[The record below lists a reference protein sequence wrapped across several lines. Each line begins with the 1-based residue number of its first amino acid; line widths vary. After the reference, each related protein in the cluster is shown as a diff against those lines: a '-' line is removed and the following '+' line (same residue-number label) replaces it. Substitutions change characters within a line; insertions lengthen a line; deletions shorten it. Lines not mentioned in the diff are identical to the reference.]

1 MKGLTEMTLSQ
12 MREAMVCGDVSS
24 RELTESWLQALEAK
38 EKDIGAFITLCPER
52 ALREADAIDVARARG
67 EELSPL
73 AGIPMAVKDN
83 ICVKGLPTTCA
94 SKMLENFVPPYNATA
109 YEKLHQCPLL
119 GKTNMDEFAMG
130 SSTETS
136 YFHTT
141 HNPHNLDCVPGG
153 SSGGSAAAVAAGEAI
168 LTLGSDTGG
177 SIRQPASL
185 CGVVGLKPTYGSVS
199 RYGLVAFASSLDQIG
214 PFGKSVKDVALLQSL
229 IQGHDNM
236 DATSAYRNYANLYEN
251 LNGSVQG
258 LRIGVPKEYFGE
270 GIDAEVK
277 DAVFAAIKLLEQNG
291 AFALIDA
298 GEREA
303 ADGLVAY
310 LQAAGVAKLDLLVMT
325 HPHADHI
332 GGMQAVLDAF
342 PVDRAVLPDFAK
354 APMPTTSTFLNLL
367 DAIRE
372 KQIPTV
378 TARAGDVFPLGE
390 GTLTVLGDG
399 VAAENLNDISL
410 VTLFEAPGLRC
421 LSSGDGEKAVEDAVL
436 ASGADVHADVF
447 KAAHHGSSTSN
458 TQAFLDA
465 VRPQAVVVSCGAG
478 NSYGH
483 PHSEALAAFANVGA
497 QVYRTDTE
505 GTIIAYVDK
514 AGVLQMAVS
523 RQEAA

>member
-1 MKGLTEMTLSQ
+1 MAATRRKKKQ
-12 MREAMVCGDVSS
+12 R
-24 RELTESWLQALEAK
+24 K
-38 EKDIGAFITLCPER
+38 EKFEKALTAVLCGIVAALVLLAAVISLSEENGGALPTWQQLYSWFGVAAPVPHLPE
-52 ALREADAIDVARARG
+52 EAAGAATKVHFIDVG
-67 EELSPL
+67 
-73 AGIPMAVKDN
+73 
-83 ICVKGLPTTCA
+83 
-94 SKMLENFVPPYNATA
+94 
-109 YEKLHQCPLL
+109 
-119 GKTNMDEFAMG
+119 
-130 SSTETS
+130 
-136 YFHTT
+136 
-141 HNPHNLDCVPGG
+141 
-153 SSGGSAAAVAAGEAI
+153 
-168 LTLGSDTGG
+168 
-177 SIRQPASL
+177 
-185 CGVVGLKPTYGSVS
+185 
-199 RYGLVAFASSLDQIG
+199 
-214 PFGKSVKDVALLQSL
+214 
-229 IQGHDNM
+229 QG
-236 DATSAYRNYANLYEN
+236 
-251 LNGSVQG
+251 
-258 LRIGVPKEYFGE
+258 
-270 GIDAEVK
+270 
-277 DAVFAAIKLLEQNG
+277 DAVLLEQNG

-372 KQIPTV
+372 KQISTV

>member
-1 MKGLTEMTLSQ
+1 M
-12 MREAMVCGDVSS
+12 
-24 RELTESWLQALEAK
+24 
-38 EKDIGAFITLCPER
+38 
-52 ALREADAIDVARARG
+52 
-67 EELSPL
+67 
-73 AGIPMAVKDN
+73 
-83 ICVKGLPTTCA
+83 
-94 SKMLENFVPPYNATA
+94 
-109 YEKLHQCPLL
+109 
-119 GKTNMDEFAMG
+119 
-130 SSTETS
+130 
-136 YFHTT
+136 
-141 HNPHNLDCVPGG
+141 
-153 SSGGSAAAVAAGEAI
+153 
-168 LTLGSDTGG
+168 
-177 SIRQPASL
+177 
-185 CGVVGLKPTYGSVS
+185 
-199 RYGLVAFASSLDQIG
+199 
-214 PFGKSVKDVALLQSL
+214 
-229 IQGHDNM
+229 
-236 DATSAYRNYANLYEN
+236 
-251 LNGSVQG
+251 
-258 LRIGVPKEYFGE
+258 
-270 GIDAEVK
+270 
-277 DAVFAAIKLLEQNG
+277 
-291 AFALIDA
+291 
-298 GEREA
+298 
-303 ADGLVAY
+303 
-310 LQAAGVAKLDLLVMT
+310 QAAGVAKLDLLVMT

-447 KAAHHGSSTSN
+447 KAAHHGSSTSIPRHFWMRC
-458 TQAFLDA
+458 AR
-465 VRPQAVVVSCGAG
+465 RPLWSPAERAIPTDIPTARRWPRLQMW
-478 NSYGH
+478 
-483 PHSEALAAFANVGA
+483 GA

>member
-1 MKGLTEMTLSQ
+1 M
-12 MREAMVCGDVSS
+12 AAS
-24 RELTESWLQALEAK
+24 RRKKKQPK
-38 EKDIGAFITLCPER
+38 EKFEKALTAVLCGIVAVLVLLAAVISLSEENGGAMPTWQQLYSWFGVAAPVPHLPE
-52 ALREADAIDVARARG
+52 EAAGAATKVHFIDVG
-67 EELSPL
+67 
-73 AGIPMAVKDN
+73 
-83 ICVKGLPTTCA
+83 
-94 SKMLENFVPPYNATA
+94 
-109 YEKLHQCPLL
+109 
-119 GKTNMDEFAMG
+119 
-130 SSTETS
+130 
-136 YFHTT
+136 
-141 HNPHNLDCVPGG
+141 
-153 SSGGSAAAVAAGEAI
+153 
-168 LTLGSDTGG
+168 
-177 SIRQPASL
+177 
-185 CGVVGLKPTYGSVS
+185 
-199 RYGLVAFASSLDQIG
+199 
-214 PFGKSVKDVALLQSL
+214 
-229 IQGHDNM
+229 QG
-236 DATSAYRNYANLYEN
+236 
-251 LNGSVQG
+251 
-258 LRIGVPKEYFGE
+258 
-270 GIDAEVK
+270 
-277 DAVFAAIKLLEQNG
+277 DAVLLEQNG

-342 PVDRAVLPDFAK
+342 PVDKAVLPDFAK

-483 PHSEALAAFANVGA
+483 PHSEALAALTRLAKQGHVEYLTNSMASSPNYPAFSAYSSQRAKFLATGVEIYEYQSTDSIHGKSCVADGRISVVGSFNLDDRSL
-497 QVYRTDTE
+497 YIDTE
-505 GTIIAYVDK
+505 SVLIIDSPEFFAQLNAELDTLFAQSAAVGPDNAYLPGSG
-514 AGVLQMAVS
+514 ATALNVS
-523 RQEAA
+523 LGKRLLMGFVSIFSRLFRFLI

>member
-1 MKGLTEMTLSQ
+1 M
-12 MREAMVCGDVSS
+12 AAS
-24 RELTESWLQALEAK
+24 RRKKKQRK
-38 EKDIGAFITLCPER
+38 EKFEKALTAVLCGIVAALVLLAAVISLSEENGGA
-52 ALREADAIDVARARG
+52 
-67 EELSPL
+67 
-73 AGIPMAVKDN
+73 
-83 ICVKGLPTTCA
+83 LPTWQQLY
-94 SKMLENFVPPYNATA
+94 SWF
-109 YEKLHQCPLL
+109 
-119 GKTNMDEFAMG
+119 G
-130 SSTETS
+130 
-136 YFHTT
+136 
-141 HNPHNLDCVPGG
+141 
-153 SSGGSAAAVAAGEAI
+153 VAA
-168 LTLGSDTGG
+168 
-177 SIRQPASL
+177 P
-185 CGVVGLKPTYGSVS
+185 
-199 RYGLVAFASSLDQIG
+199 
-214 PFGKSVKDVALLQSL
+214 
-229 IQGHDNM
+229 
-236 DATSAYRNYANLYEN
+236 
-251 LNGSVQG
+251 
-258 LRIGVPKEYFGE
+258 VPHLPE
-270 GIDAEVK
+270 
-277 DAVFAAIKLLEQNG
+277 
-291 AFALIDA
+291 
-298 GEREA
+298 EA

-372 KQIPTV
+372 KQISTV

>member
-1 MKGLTEMTLSQ
+1 
-12 MREAMVCGDVSS
+12 
-24 RELTESWLQALEAK
+24 
-38 EKDIGAFITLCPER
+38 
-52 ALREADAIDVARARG
+52 
-67 EELSPL
+67 
-73 AGIPMAVKDN
+73 
-83 ICVKGLPTTCA
+83 
-94 SKMLENFVPPYNATA
+94 
-109 YEKLHQCPLL
+109 
-119 GKTNMDEFAMG
+119 MG
-130 SSTETS
+130 
-136 YFHTT
+136 
-141 HNPHNLDCVPGG
+141 
-153 SSGGSAAAVAAGEAI
+153 
-168 LTLGSDTGG
+168 
-177 SIRQPASL
+177 
-185 CGVVGLKPTYGSVS
+185 
-199 RYGLVAFASSLDQIG
+199 
-214 PFGKSVKDVALLQSL
+214 
-229 IQGHDNM
+229 QG
-236 DATSAYRNYANLYEN
+236 
-251 LNGSVQG
+251 
-258 LRIGVPKEYFGE
+258 
-270 GIDAEVK
+270 
-277 DAVFAAIKLLEQNG
+277 DAVLLEQNG

-303 ADGLVAY
+303 ADGLMAY

-483 PHSEALAAFANVGA
+483 PHNEALAAFANVGA

>member
-1 MKGLTEMTLSQ
+1 MLCGIVAALVLLAAVISLSEENGGALPTWQ
-12 MREAMVCGDVSS
+12 QLYSWFGVAAPVPHLPEEA
-24 RELTESWLQALEAK
+24 A
-38 EKDIGAFITLCPER
+38 GAATKVHF
-52 ALREADAIDVARARG
+52 IDVG
-67 EELSPL
+67 
-73 AGIPMAVKDN
+73 
-83 ICVKGLPTTCA
+83 
-94 SKMLENFVPPYNATA
+94 
-109 YEKLHQCPLL
+109 
-119 GKTNMDEFAMG
+119 
-130 SSTETS
+130 
-136 YFHTT
+136 
-141 HNPHNLDCVPGG
+141 
-153 SSGGSAAAVAAGEAI
+153 
-168 LTLGSDTGG
+168 
-177 SIRQPASL
+177 
-185 CGVVGLKPTYGSVS
+185 
-199 RYGLVAFASSLDQIG
+199 
-214 PFGKSVKDVALLQSL
+214 
-229 IQGHDNM
+229 QG
-236 DATSAYRNYANLYEN
+236 
-251 LNGSVQG
+251 
-258 LRIGVPKEYFGE
+258 
-270 GIDAEVK
+270 
-277 DAVFAAIKLLEQNG
+277 DAVLLEQNG

-303 ADGLVAY
+303 ADGLMAY
-310 LQAAGVAKLDLLVMT
+310 LQAAGVAKLDL
-325 HPHADHI
+325 
-332 GGMQAVLDAF
+332 LDAF